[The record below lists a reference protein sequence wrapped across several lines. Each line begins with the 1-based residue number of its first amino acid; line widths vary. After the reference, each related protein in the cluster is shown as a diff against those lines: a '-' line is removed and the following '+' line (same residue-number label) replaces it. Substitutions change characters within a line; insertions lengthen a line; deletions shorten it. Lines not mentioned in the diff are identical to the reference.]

1 MALAPRLE
9 LRQSQQ
15 LVMTP
20 QLQQAIKLLQL
31 SNIELTE
38 FVEQQLEENPFLER
52 SEDRPEQRNRATDG
66 DGSDQSSRESSPS
79 ETATSE
85 NQGERDINA
94 SEHDSEQDNARLDLL
109 GDGSHAK
116 AEEAIDA
123 SFDEDGQARAGDGN
137 DAGYAVNEWANSGSG
152 GSFEEGR
159 SAEETHTS
167 ELSLREHLTNQLQVS
182 SPDGQVQFV
191 ASYIIDLIDDA
202 GYLRE
207 SLTDIADRLGA
218 ELAEAEAALDLIQTF
233 DPSGVGARDLKE
245 CMRLQLTDN
254 DRLDPAMDAFINNI
268 ELLAKGDLKGL
279 MRATKSD
286 EDDVRD
292 MIAEVR
298 ALNPKP
304 GYAYGADH
312 VQVVQPDVF
321 VRKAQDGAWQVE
333 LNNDTLPKVLVNQA
347 YFTKVTGGPKSK
359 GPAKKTETDKD
370 AEYVNEQFAN
380 ASWLVKSLDQRARTI
395 LKVAEEI
402 VRQQDGFLA
411 YGVRHLR
418 PLNLRAVADA
428 IEMHEST
435 VSRVTSNK
443 YIATPR
449 GVFELKYFFTASI
462 SSKDGGEA
470 YSAEAIRHRIKELI
484 DGEEPNAVL
493 SDDRLVELLGKEGVE
508 IARRTVAKYRE
519 TLGIPSS
526 IQRRRA
532 AVRAAM

>member
-31 SNIELTE
+31 SNLELAE

-52 SEDRPEQRNRATDG
+52 PEERADDRPAGQADAAPNGQEVSSADAEPKDADGIDLSSEDA
-66 DGSDQSSRESSPS
+66 
-79 ETATSE
+79 
-85 NQGERDINA
+85 
-94 SEHDSEQDNARLDLL
+94 HAR
-109 GDGSHAK
+109 

-123 SFDEDGQARAGDGN
+123 AFDDDGRASADGDDG
-137 DAGYAVNEWANSGSG
+137 GYAVNEWASVG
-152 GSFEEGR
+152 GGR
-159 SAEETHTS
+159 GFDDDREFGETHVSDIT
-167 ELSLREHLTNQLQVS
+167 LKEHLTNQLQVATS
-182 SPDGQVQFV
+182 DPQSLFV
-191 ASYIIDLIDDA
+191 GAYIIDLVDDA

-207 SLTDIADRLGA
+207 AVDDIALRLGA
-218 ELAEAEAALDLIQTF
+218 DRATVEDTLRLIQTF
-233 DPSGVGARDLKE
+233 DPSGVGARDLQE
-245 CMRLQLTDN
+245 CLRLQLIDR
-254 DRLDPAMDAFINNI
+254 DRLDPAMASFIDNL
-268 ELLAKGDLKGL
+268 EMLAKGDLKGL
-279 MRATKSD
+279 MRATRAD

-304 GYAYGADH
+304 GYAYGSDP
-312 VQVVQPDVF
+312 VQVVAPDVF
-321 VRKAQDGAWQVE
+321 VRKAADGGWRVE
-333 LNNDTLPKVLVNQA
+333 LNNDTLPKILVNQHYYA
-347 YFTKVTGGPKSK
+347 EVSK
-359 GPAKKTETDKD
+359 NKAKDKD
-370 AEYVNEQFAN
+370 ASYLHEQFAN
-380 ASWLVKSLDQRARTI
+380 ASWLAKSLDQRARTI

-402 VRQQDGFLA
+402 VRQQDAFLA
-411 YGVRHLR
+411 YGVKHLR

-443 YIATPR
+443 YVATPR

-462 SSKDGGEA
+462 ASNNGGDA
-470 YSAEAIRHRIKELI
+470 YSAEAVRHRIKEFI
-484 DGEEPNAVL
+484 AAETPETIL
-493 SDDRLVELLGKEGVE
+493 SDDKLVELLGAEGID

-526 IQRRRA
+526 VQRRRD
-532 AVRAAM
+532 AVRSAI